1 MELQVETRLVHKSL
15 GRCRVTNFNAG
26 NKFTVAFHDGKPGLF
41 RIADADTFFT
51 EDTLPPKYKIFRP
64 LDAETATLLEA
75 FDSGD
80 FNVWQDLIV
89 KLDLRDEDSAAA
101 FICEKLA
108 ELSSPPPSFLSYY
121 KERQLRSKYEID
133 KDLDKDSTSLLE
145 KFDSGETAVAVELV
159 KKLDVFG
166 EAAAVNL
173 ICDRLAT
180 ANIPLT
186 FFLLTKK
193 GKALR
198 KLKKFDPAVDVAN
211 KALEAATSPK
221 EKSIALTTRAAALT
235 DLDRIAEA
243 HKDCED
249 ALAMEPDS
257 YYTRRVLGR
266 VYVKRGNYSEA
277 DAQFLLAAGLA
288 GIDTNSIE
296 YGFKDYI
303 ARVKEFKQESR
314 RGDIEQIIE
323 HIKSKWPT
331 ELADRALKV
340 ISTILQAL

>member
-1 MELQVETRLVHKSL
+1 MELQVGSRLVHKSF
-15 GRCRVTNFNAG
+15 GRCRVTDFNAG
-26 NKFTVAFHDGKPGLF
+26 NKFTVAFHNGKTGLF
-41 RIADADTFFT
+41 RIADVDSFFT

-64 LDAETATLLEA
+64 LDAETASLLET
-75 FDSGD
+75 FDNGD
-80 FNVWQDLIV
+80 FNVWPDLIA
-89 KLDLRDEDSAAA
+89 KLESRDEDSAANC
-101 FICEKLA
+101 ICEKLA
-108 ELSSPPPSFLSYY
+108 TLSSPPPSFIAFL
-121 KERQLRSKYEID
+121 KERQLRSKYEIA

-159 KKLDVFG
+159 KKLDVLG

-173 ICDRLAT
+173 ICDRLA
-180 ANIPLT
+180 ASNLPLT

-198 KLKKFDPAVDVAN
+198 KLKKFAPAVDVAN
-211 KALEAATSPK
+211 KALEVATNPK

-235 DLDRIAEA
+235 DLERIVEA

-249 ALAMEPDS
+249 ALVMEPDS

-288 GIDTNSIE
+288 GLDTNSIE
-296 YGFKDYI
+296 YGFNDYI

-323 HIKSKWPT
+323 HCDGREKLDRF
-331 ELADRALKV
+331 LA
-340 ISTILQAL
+340 